1 MEIAER
7 LKAARAALGLKQTE
21 MAAQSG
27 VSPRG
32 YQGYEDG
39 RSVPG
44 GEAITGFVR
53 LGINA
58 NWLLTGEEPMLLAD
72 LKPPLFSF
80 GKMPGVERSAPAL
93 AANEAPSD
101 YVAIPLYSGV
111 RAAAGA
117 GAVVEHE
124 RPDDVLMFKESW
136 IRYELGAKPQDLYL
150 IRVAG
155 DSMEPTLR
163 SGDTILVDRRAIKP
177 DREGVYIIRMNGM
190 LLVKRLQ
197 AMPGGMIRVLSDN
210 HVFAAFDVTL
220 TDLDGAELSIIG
232 RVVWTGRR
240 L

>member
-1 MEIAER
+1 M
-7 LKAARAALGLKQTE
+7 KAAIKSLGLTQKVFAEQYGCELRTMEKNLAGSTE
-21 MAAQSG
+21 
-27 VSPRG
+27 
-32 YQGYEDG
+32 
-39 RSVPG
+39 G
-44 GEAITGFVR
+44 GIDLLSSFQQA
-53 LGINA
+53 GINA
-58 NWLLTGEEPMLLAD
+58 NWLLTGEEPMRMTD
-72 LKPPLFSF
+72 LRPSLFSLSD
-80 GKMPGVERSAPAL
+80 KLRASMPLPGI
-93 AANEAPSD
+93 AANQQRSD

-117 GAVVEHE
+117 GAVVDHE

-136 IRYELGAKPQDLYL
+136 IRYELGAKPKDLYL

-163 SGDTILVDRRAIKP
+163 SGDAILVDRRATTP

-197 AMPGGMIRVLSDN
+197 AVPGGMIRVLSDN

-220 TDLDGAELSIIG
+220 SNLDGAELIIIG